1 MPNFTRYKGDGV
13 ENDFFD
19 LFKVVFAASDSDRL
33 RVFSLRHKVYCEE
46 LGYEPID
53 AKNRVER
60 DEFDDRSLHCL
71 IEHRATG
78 LSAGCMRIVFPD
90 THNRPGYGLPIEE
103 HCGEHGVKI
112 ELDPKIRS
120 EGLCEISRVAIPS
133 HFRSSRVEE
142 AEVDGFGEF
151 VFSQQERRFFPMIGV
166 SLFLCATA
174 FTGLIERFH
183 VLAMMENRFQR
194 LLARSGIRFSQVSQ
208 PIHFRG
214 ERAAFYIDQ
223 RYAED
228 GMRGSILPLYRS
240 IQDELSRQ
248 LLEKGSVPGVLSSQ
262 ALCKILL

>member
-1 MPNFTRYKGDGV
+1 M
-13 ENDFFD
+13 ENEFFD
-19 LFKVVFAASDSDRL
+19 LFNVVFAASESDRS

-53 AKNRVER
+53 AKNRIER
-60 DEFDDRSLHCL
+60 DEFDGRSLHCL
-71 IEHRATG
+71 VEHRATG

-90 THNRPGYGLPIEE
+90 DRNQNGYGLPIVE
-103 HCGEHGVKI
+103 HCREHGVEIK
-112 ELDPKIRS
+112 LDSSVRS
-120 EGLCEISRVAIPS
+120 AELCEISRVAIPS
-133 HFRSSRVEE
+133 YFRSGRVEDT
-142 AEVDGFGEF
+142 AVDGFGEF

-223 RYAED
+223 RYAES
-228 GMRGSILPLYRS
+228 GMRDSILPLYRS
-240 IQDELSRQ
+240 IQKDLSRQ
-248 LLEKGSVPGVLSSQ
+248 IMEKGNVPSILGTET
-262 ALCKILL
+262 LCKILN